1 MEKNKPIQLTEQDL
15 HMLVEDSVR
24 TYLIQEGFFSNMW
37 NGAKNVAGGAW
48 DAAKAVGNTASAMYY
63 NGAANGQIQKLQQ
76 MQQQYQQKIQ
86 QIQQQIQQ
94 LQQRAQTKQ
103 QNAQGNVQNIKNRML
118 PNTNW
123 QQQQPQQQP
132 QPYPMGGSMG
142 NAARKNVKNMGQQ

>member
-15 HMLVEDSVR
+15 HFLVEQSVR
-24 TYLIQEGFFSNMW
+24 NYLIQEGFLSNMW

-48 DAAKAVGNTASAMYY
+48 DAAKAVGNTAGAMYY

-94 LQQRAQTKQ
+94 LQQKAQNKQ
-103 QNAQGNVQNIKNRML
+103 QNAQGNMQSFRNRMQ
-118 PNTNW
+118 PNTNYN
-123 QQQQPQQQP
+123 QQQGGATQPQ
-132 QPYPMGGSMG
+132 G
-142 NAARKNVKNMGQQ
+142 NGQTPLERLRGVR

>member
-48 DAAKAVGNTASAMYY
+48 DAAKAVGNTAGAMYY

-123 QQQQPQQQP
+123 QQQPQQQP
-132 QPYPMGGSMG
+132 QPYPIGGSMG
-142 NAARKNVKNMGQQ
+142 NAARQNVKNMGQQ

>member
-15 HMLVEDSVR
+15 HMLVEDAVK

-48 DAAKAVGNTASAMYY
+48 DAAKAVGNTAGAMYY

-94 LQQRAQTKQ
+94 LQQKAQTKQ
-103 QNAQGNVQNIKNRML
+103 QNAQGNVQNIKNRMN
-118 PNTNW
+118 PNTSW

-142 NAARKNVKNMGQQ
+142 NAARQNVKNMGQQ

>member
-1 MEKNKPIQLTEQDL
+1 MDKPIQLTEQDL
-15 HMLVEDSVR
+15 HMLVEDAVK

-48 DAAKAVGNTASAMYY
+48 DAAKAVGNTAGAMYY

-94 LQQRAQTKQ
+94 LQQKAQTKQ
-103 QNAQGNVQNIKNRML
+103 QNAQGNVQNIKNRMN
-118 PNTNW
+118 PNTSW
-123 QQQQPQQQP
+123 QQQPQQQP

-142 NAARKNVKNMGQQ
+142 NAARQNVKNMGQ

>member
-1 MEKNKPIQLTEQDL
+1 MEKNRPIQLTEQDL
-15 HMLVEDSVR
+15 HILVEDAVK

-48 DAAKAVGNTASAMYY
+48 DAAKAVGNTAGAMYY

-94 LQQRAQTKQ
+94 LQQKAQTKQ
-103 QNAQGNVQNIKNRML
+103 QNAQGNVQNIKNRMN
-118 PNTNW
+118 PNTSW
-123 QQQQPQQQP
+123 QQQPQQQP

-142 NAARKNVKNMGQQ
+142 NAARQNVKNMGQQ